1 MTSIAID
8 GPAGAGKS
16 TVALA
21 VADSLGYRYLDTGS
35 LYRAVALAALEENV
49 DPSDAFALSDLLGR
63 SRLELEGGRVRLN
76 GRDVTTD
83 LRAEAVTRIV
93 SVVSAHPEVRAGLLE
108 VQRAAADTTDVVMEG
123 RDIGTTVLP
132 HADLKIF
139 LTATPTERARRRS
152 LQLGLEEDAPTVTA
166 VEESLKTRD
175 EADSRRVTSPLTQPV
190 DAIVIDTSA
199 MTLDEVVGTIVT
211 LARGLDGSG

>member
-21 VADSLGYRYLDTGS
+21 VADRLGYRYLDTGS

-49 DPSDAFALSDLLGR
+49 DPSDASGVGDLLKR
-63 SRLELEGGRVRLN
+63 SRLELESGRVLLN
-76 GRDVTTD
+76 GRDVTDD

-93 SVVSAHPEVRAGLLE
+93 SAVSAHPVVRAGLLE

-132 HADLKIF
+132 QADLKIF
-139 LTATPTERARRRS
+139 LTASPAERARRRS
-152 LQLGLEEDAPTVTA
+152 LQLGLEEEVSTITA
-166 VEESLKTRD
+166 VEESLNARD
-175 EADSRRVTSPLTQPV
+175 DADSRRVASPLTQAS

-199 MTLDEVVGTIVT
+199 MTFDEVVGTIVR
-211 LARGLDGSG
+211 LARGLDASG